1 MHFTFSL
8 FNKLKPE
15 DVEFGVRFRQ
25 VFGVAAGLKNTTV
38 WDFYFFFFFNTVLD
52 LKVALPDP
60 H

>member
-38 WDFYFFFFFNTVLD
+38 WDFFFFFSLTQF
-52 LKVALPDP
+52 
-60 H
+60 